1 MSSLVFPAVLFAAL
15 LSAIWNAIV
24 KTGTDKYLD
33 IVLVMCA
40 AAAISI
46 ILLPF
51 VEQPAVQSWPYLA
64 ASFIT
69 QPIYFILL
77 TAVYRTGEMS
87 EAYPLMRG
95 TAPLVVAMAGGPLIG
110 EALPV
115 QRWLGVALIC
125 AGVFALAIDARQ
137 RNGAART
144 AAPYALLN
152 AFVIAAYTL
161 IDGEGV
167 RQSGAPL
174 AYAMWI
180 NVISVVPLL
189 VWTLWRRRTA
199 FLAYARNRWHF
210 GLYGGAATFGSYS
223 LSLWAMT
230 LSPIALVA
238 ALRETSIL
246 FATAIAVL
254 VLRERIG
261 WARYVAIGGIAAG
274 AVVLRLA

>member
-15 LSAIWNAIV
+15 LSAIWNVIV
-24 KTGTDKYLD
+24 KAGTDHFLD
-33 IVLVMCA
+33 IVMVMCA

-46 ILLPF
+46 TLLPF
-51 VEQPAVQSWPYLA
+51 VAQPAVQSWPYLA
-64 ASFIT
+64 ASFVT
-69 QPIYFILL
+69 QPTYFILL

-95 TAPLVVAMAGGPLIG
+95 TAPLLVAMAGGPLIG

-125 AGVFALAIDARQ
+125 AGVFALAIEAQQ
-137 RNGAART
+137 RNGAARA

-174 AYAMWI
+174 AYAMWV
-180 NVISVVPLL
+180 NVITVVPLL
-189 VWTLWRRRTA
+189 LWTLWRRRTA
-199 FLAYARNRWHF
+199 FLAYARHRWHF
-210 GLYGGAATFGSYS
+210 GLYGGAATFGSYA

-254 VLRERIG
+254 VLRERVG
-261 WARYVAIGGIAAG
+261 WARYAAIGGIAAG